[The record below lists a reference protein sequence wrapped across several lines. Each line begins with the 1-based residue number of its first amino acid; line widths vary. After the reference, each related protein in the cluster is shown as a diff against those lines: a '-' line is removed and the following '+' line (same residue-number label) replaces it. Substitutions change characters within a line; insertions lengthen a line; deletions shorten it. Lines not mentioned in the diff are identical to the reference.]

1 MLQVTMS
8 MKNFK
13 AVSTAKKD
21 SPRRGNRIVRLFVFF
36 LLAPLLSPLRCYQP
50 EPVRDYQVTVNI
62 FTHARLL
69 LWSYTVT
76 PSSVKVERFPTGG
89 GPGEAVVD
97 RSLTGGEKDRIGR
110 MLAVFPL
117 ESLEERYADGL
128 VTGNMHYTFD
138 IRIGSRSKSVYVYY
152 KRQEALVRLADE
164 IDRLLPRY
172 RIHYR

>member
-1 MLQVTMS
+1 MS
-8 MKNFK
+8 SGNHES
-13 AVSTAKKD
+13 AGTGNRIY
-21 SPRRGNRIVRLFVFF
+21 PRRGKRIARLFAFC
-36 LLAPLLSPLRCYQP
+36 LLAPLLSPSRCYQP

-62 FTHARLL
+62 YTHARLL
-69 LWSYTVT
+69 LWRYTVT

-97 RSLTGGEKDRIGR
+97 RSLTGGERDRIGR
-110 MLAVFPL
+110 LLAVFPL

-138 IRIGSRSKSVYVYY
+138 IRIGERSKSIYVYY
-152 KRQEALVRLADE
+152 KRQESLVRLADE